1 MEMAEVLRIN
11 LGCGSTYKPGYINI
25 DRFDGSVAD
34 MLADVSSLPYESN
47 SIDVIEAA
55 QLIEH
60 FDLAHLRY
68 VLAEWFRV
76 LKPGAELVLETPDLS
91 RSFKKLL
98 RSKNEQRKTTLQWI
112 FGIDSP
118 GLQHK
123 SGFTFAH
130 LKQELELTGFCEIV
144 REKELTHTYE
154 PGMRVKCRKQ
164 SNPEEKMF
172 FACFRKRLRNI
183 RGMQDSFILIPLE
196 NWIEKARSA
205 PSAIASKNRLHEL
218 ISSLAPCNP
227 IVPLA
232 LLDEAVASNMLSEP
246 EVLEERAFLRELVDM
261 RFHERAF
268 ELWTRSKKGLEVDRE
283 FASFIS
289 RVESLVRDSLK
300 NPGLRKERL
309 AYIQNLDPRPIA
321 LFDLSIVLQEAQK
334 SFSAGVKAFSMKDLA
349 EAEKRL
355 TESLSINPRNPLA
368 YWNLARVSAISGR
381 SPEMVSRHY
390 CKTVDLMLDVGLRK
404 KVKSE
409 LHRFSEGN
417 ADIGE
422 MTPISEL

>member
-1 MEMAEVLRIN
+1 MAEVLRIN

-25 DRFDGSVAD
+25 DRFDASVAD

-76 LKPGAELVLETPDLS
+76 LKPGAELMLETPDLS
-91 RSFKKLL
+91 RSLKKLL
-98 RSKNEQRKTTLQWI
+98 RSRNEQRRTTLQWI

-123 SGFTFAH
+123 SGFTFEH
-130 LKQELELTGFCEIV
+130 LKQELELTGFSEVV
-144 REKELTHTYE
+144 REKETTHTYE

-164 SNPEEKMF
+164 FNPEEEMF
-172 FACFRKRLRNI
+172 FACFRKRLRDI
-183 RGMQDSFILIPLE
+183 PGMKDSFVLIPLE
-196 NWIEKARSA
+196 NWIEKTRSA
-205 PSAIASKNRLHEL
+205 PKEISSRDRLHEL

-227 IVPLA
+227 TVPLT
-232 LLDEAVASNMLSEP
+232 LLDEVVASNIMNESE
-246 EVLEERAFLRELVDM
+246 VSEERAFLRELVGI

-289 RVESLVRDSLK
+289 RVGSLVRDSLK

-309 AYIQNLDPRPIA
+309 EYIRNLNPRPIA
-321 LFDLSIVLQEAQK
+321 LFDLNIVLQEAQK

-349 EAEKRL
+349 EAERRL

-368 YWNLARVSAISGR
+368 CWNLARLSAISG
-381 SPEMVSRHY
+381 SGPEKVSKHY
-390 CKTVDLMLDVGLRK
+390 RDTIDLMPNADLRK

-409 LHRFSEGN
+409 LRRFSEGN
-417 ADIGE
+417 ADIDE
-422 MTPISEL
+422 MTPITEI